1 MPKRAEN
8 PTRTKGVAAITF
20 GPVTI
25 TDANGSSTFIVEIE

>member
-1 MPKRAEN
+1 
-8 PTRTKGVAAITF
+8 VAAQLATITF